1 MTESDF
7 FVEFHLQ
14 RFKLLSFLPFKLFHI
29 AHNFINQLE
38 KIKELSPVGK
48 LKKAKLKLE
57 QSEITMNK
65 KDTYFDK
72 FCELIDDYTIL
83 KKSTAIGIM
92 VDLEDCI
99 KKIKS
104 ETLLELQE
112 KGVNRNDHLDF
123 KINEIEK
130 QNYSKNAD
138 ISYIQNWLDEYKIS
152 IEDIFT
158 RNYRNNDIEA
168 VIDSH
173 YYDMVKFSPEKDKA
187 LLVQTDLYYY
197 FCKHYADELI
207 TYFNSKKENKETNT
221 SIKQPLPMKP
231 FKDEYLTAFCKE
243 ISNEREIYQ
252 SPFIQCYDFEIKNF
266 TEYLKSEIN
275 ENLLILPSDKIT
287 PYIDFIEDKIRNTPY
302 FEVNNTILDKWEKK
316 YNLQNLEFP
325 FIENKEVKK
334 LISMSVNFHHL
345 TEEEKDL
352 MEDIQIDFYG
362 YAAMIEAN
370 KITDFLASKKTSV
383 SKSTNTIENIT
394 VAENP
399 NQLSIN
405 QAIIL
410 LDKLGVFNDKALEN
424 VSNVKK
430 AKLISQLLGKNEKN
444 IKTAIEKLELK
455 PKEIKP
461 NYQKDIDKIE
471 RILDNL
477 E

>member
-1 MTESDF
+1 
-7 FVEFHLQ
+7 
-14 RFKLLSFLPFKLFHI
+14 
-29 AHNFINQLE
+29 
-38 KIKELSPVGK
+38 
-48 LKKAKLKLE
+48 
-57 QSEITMNK
+57 
-65 KDTYFDK
+65 
-72 FCELIDDYTIL
+72 
-83 KKSTAIGIM
+83 
-92 VDLEDCI
+92 
-99 KKIKS
+99 
-104 ETLLELQE
+104 
-112 KGVNRNDHLDF
+112 
-123 KINEIEK
+123 
-130 QNYSKNAD
+130 
-138 ISYIQNWLDEYKIS
+138 
-152 IEDIFT
+152 
-158 RNYRNNDIEA
+158 
-168 VIDSH
+168 
-173 YYDMVKFSPEKDKA
+173 
-187 LLVQTDLYYY
+187 
-197 FCKHYADELI
+197 
-207 TYFNSKKENKETNT
+207 
-221 SIKQPLPMKP
+221 MKP

-252 SPFIQCYDFEIKNF
+252 SPFIQCYDFGIKNF

-316 YNLQNLEFP
+316 YNSQNLEFP

-362 YAAMIEAN
+362 YAAMIEAKKIIDHIESKKSNSSNIFN
-370 KITDFLASKKTSV
+370 KIENTTDV
-383 SKSTNTIENIT
+383 
-394 VAENP
+394 VNP